1 MAILNF
7 NEQKKLA
14 FKFHLA
20 IIHSSPKSSLLKF
33 KSTQGICESLR
44 QPAEECMSSLDQ
56 ALFLWPVLDMVRAN
70 RGGEATVV
78 KAGATGSRVLT
89 GKNLGKSLD

>member
-1 MAILNF
+1 
-7 NEQKKLA
+7 
-14 FKFHLA
+14 
-20 IIHSSPKSSLLKF
+20 
-33 KSTQGICESLR
+33 
-44 QPAEECMSSLDQ
+44 MSSLDQ